1 MLHLVS
7 EYYGYNTLRMVLLSK
22 TTVRIHLDA
31 HISTIVVLTGG
42 KLIEIY
48 FLYLLYVIYSSVMMH
63 LRPGKKV
70 SILPLGDVNPGPI
83 PSRRDLLK
91 DSTYQTVGVVCL
103 LCD

>member
-42 KLIEIY
+42 KIIEIY
-48 FLYLLYVIYSSVMMH
+48 FM
-63 LRPGKKV
+63 
-70 SILPLGDVNPGPI
+70 
-83 PSRRDLLK
+83 
-91 DSTYQTVGVVCL
+91 
-103 LCD
+103 